1 MPSRPQISL
10 INIISANKLAVAT
23 NLVINTI
30 EIALLALVP
39 LFIGFAI
46 DSLLANEFS
55 DFYLLIVILIS
66 LIAMSVLRRVFDTR
80 AYGHIRVKVLTELA
94 EKNKSLAVS
103 TLNARLSMGREL
115 VDFLEESI
123 PELLN
128 ATVQFSVSI
137 IVLYFFDP
145 ILALA
150 AFIASLLMMAIYSLF
165 HRGFYALNGTL
176 NKQTERQVSVLET
189 KSPSQ
194 LLTHLT
200 RLKRLEIKISD
211 REAILYGSVFFV
223 LLSVVAFNLWFAT
236 LTGEISAGKIF
247 SIVSYSWEFVGAAI
261 VLPITLQSW
270 SRLSEITARINS
282 FEQENNQPIADKQKT
297 DNQ

>member
-1 MPSRPQISL
+1 MPKTSHISVA
-10 INIISANKLAVAT
+10 NIVSANKLAVAT
-23 NLVINTI
+23 NLFINTV

-46 DSLLANEFS
+46 DGLLAKEFS
-55 DFYLLIVILIS
+55 DFYLLIIILIS

-94 EKNKSLAVS
+94 KKNKSLPVS
-103 TLNARLSMGREL
+103 TLNARMSMGREL

-123 PELLN
+123 PDLLN
-128 ATVQFSVSI
+128 ATVQFTVAI
-137 IVLYFFDP
+137 VVLYFFDP

-150 AFIASLLMMAIYSLF
+150 AFISSLLMMAIYSVF

-176 NKQTERQVSVLET
+176 NKQTERQVSILET
-189 KSPSQ
+189 NSPSK

-200 RLKRLEIKISD
+200 RLKHLEIKISD

-236 LTGEISAGKIF
+236 LSGEISAGKIF

-270 SRLSEITARINS
+270 SRLSEITARINAY
-282 FEQENNQPIADKQKT
+282 EQSACEEQKDFQDQGT
-297 DNQ
+297 H